1 MGGLSYRVKPE
12 RINILN
18 SYEIQKSQFIP
29 ILEEIKSKYPEHGVW
44 NRSMKSLEREWA
56 VHNFLYSIGFKKEKT
71 KDVSLD
77 YPQPWY
83 AKIGYFIFGGISKVL
98 IR

>member
-1 MGGLSYRVKPE
+1 MGGLSYKVKPE

-29 ILEEIKSKYPEHGVW
+29 ILEEIKSKYPEHVVW
-44 NRSMKSLEREWA
+44 NRSMKSLVREWA
-56 VHNFLYSIGFKKEKT
+56 VHNFLYSIGLKKEKT

-83 AKIGYFIFGGISKVL
+83 VKIGYFIFGGISKVL